1 LPALVGIP
9 VKKRDYILEFNK
21 MRFGA
26 NTLEFSL
33 QDAFLEYMGSS
44 VRGVDAIATAEV
56 IKTDSMYQV
65 TVTLNGKAEVTCDRC
80 LDEFECP
87 VSGSYLLILKISEVE
102 QFDDDEIV
110 YITPAT
116 FEYDLSQF
124 LYDCLMLSI
133 PLKKECSL
141 GKKACNPEVISR
153 LMHTGEDENEEETNV
168 DKPEAD
174 PRWEKLR
181 NMIEPE
187 D

>member
-1 LPALVGIP
+1 
-9 VKKRDYILEFNK
+9 
-21 MRFGA
+21 MRNGA

-33 QDAFLEYMGSS
+33 QDAFLEYMGGSL
-44 VRGVDAIATAEV
+44 RGVEVLAEAEV
-56 IKTDSMYQV
+56 IKTESMYQV
-65 TVTLNGKAEVTCDRC
+65 TVTLNGKVQETCDRC
-80 LDEFECP
+80 LDEFDCP
-87 VSGSYLLILKISEVE
+87 VSGSYLLILKLSEVE
-102 QFDDDEIV
+102 QYDDDEIV

-141 GKKACNPEVISR
+141 GQKACNPEVIVR
-153 LMHTGEDENEEETNV
+153 LMQPKADEAEETN
-168 DKPEAD
+168 KTEAD
-174 PRWEKLR
+174 PRWDKLR